1 MSDRIARPTDVELA
15 ILRRER
21 KSLMEI
27 RLCEGEKVASLQLW
41 GGLWCFVVV
50 S

>member
-1 MSDRIARPTDVELA
+1 MSDKIPRPTDVEPA

-27 RLCEGEKVASLQLW
+27 RLCEREKVASLQLW

-50 S
+50 Y